1 MTRKPRAGFLTLC
14 APVHVHLRDE
24 LDRPFPVFGQA
35 EMCARSM
42 EKAGIDL
49 VLYKNK
55 RLVDG
60 PVDSLQVENFNGDI
74 IVDSKEKMIEASAQL
89 MNADIDCLVLFFPTW
104 MWTSHYTQSLMKMNI
119 PIILWSGSV
128 MTGCQNVGL
137 WGMHGTLDEIGIE
150 HKLVYGMPDDKK
162 VLSNILVHARA
173 AMVKNVLSKSKIG
186 LFGSKCMD
194 MIPGLINDA
203 EWLSKF
209 GIESEH
215 LDQYYLIIEAQKV
228 TKKEIE
234 DAYAEVKNSVAEL
247 PPLNEGM
254 EKQIRMYVAHKKLV
268 KEHNI
273 DFDGVKC
280 VFELSDNYCSPCVG
294 QCMMQTNGFITA
306 CCGEPKGALTMY
318 IMRILSDEPI
328 FQADV
333 EAVDISKKIVRMVSC
348 GSAPITMGNA
358 SNTAKSGK
366 FVEKPPMEGEAGGI
380 CLDIEAKPGKI
391 TFARISKIKD
401 RYVMHISK
409 GEVFKDTYDER
420 KETGWPSMPY
430 AALKLDGDPEKFIQN
445 LRSQYMHFCYG
456 DLTGELIEV
465 CNLLDIETIIS

>member
-35 EMCARSM
+35 EMCARNM

-55 RLVDG
+55 RIVDG

-173 AMVKNVLSKSKIG
+173 AMVKNILSKSKIG

-348 GSAPITMGNA
+348 GSAPINMGNT
-358 SNTAKSGK
+358 SNTAKSDK

-380 CLDIEAKPGKI
+380 CLDIEAKPGKV

-409 GEVFKDTYDER
+409 GEVFKDTYNER